1 LRDLFNQWDLLL
13 LRFDPLLI
21 LPRQKRGALAS
32 VPTYHNL
39 KKALNGSHIMSKKA
53 NVINF
58 KLADVSPDIK
68 KRMQLD
74 SGREIVVHSD
84 EEDDLIQIF
93 EPEGEISMT
102 IRMSDAGPV
111 FTVRGAQ
118 LKLESTET
126 ITLEA
131 KKIEI
136 HAQEETVIG
145 SEGGVEID
153 SAKKMDI
160 HSDEDI
166 HIEGK
171 IIHLN

>member
-1 LRDLFNQWDLLL
+1 
-13 LRFDPLLI
+13 
-21 LPRQKRGALAS
+21 
-32 VPTYHNL
+32 
-39 KKALNGSHIMSKKA
+39 MSKKA

-58 KLADVSPDIK
+58 KPADVFPDTK

-74 SGREIVVHSD
+74 SGREIGVCSD
-84 EEDDLIQIF
+84 EKEDLLQVF

-102 IRMSDAGPV
+102 VRMNDTGPV

-136 HAQEETVIG
+136 NAQEEAVIS

-153 SAKKMDI
+153 SAKKMNIRSDDDI
-160 HSDEDI
+160 RV
-166 HIEGK
+166 EGK